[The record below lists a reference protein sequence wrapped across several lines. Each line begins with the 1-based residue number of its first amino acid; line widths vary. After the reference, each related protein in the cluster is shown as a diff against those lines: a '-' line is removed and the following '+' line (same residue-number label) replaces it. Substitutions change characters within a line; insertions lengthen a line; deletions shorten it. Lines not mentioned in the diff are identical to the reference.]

1 MALVTRV
8 FDYNPASSAIKPTT
22 LAATTKAASL
32 PSTRL
37 FDSNTLDKLPT
48 VNPTKGLDFAAA
60 SKQQASFTG
69 YTAPSKPTNT
79 QAPTVKLTSSLNT
92 NAVQTSLFK
101 DNSLS
106 WSAISNNTKPIIGT
120 TTLSGGALDS
130 AYSPTKFTDP
140 QVPTT
145 KLGLSTSSFDTLVKA
160 GYFDAPLSPSK
171 PTVDARSGSVL
182 SGSSFNKLVDAG
194 LYDAPL
200 SPTRLTGPAQDL
212 SPTRVLGDVQIHK
225 YAGPSIFADP
235 SSIDTTFVGP
245 VRNLA
250 DAPVID
256 YKGPSIL
263 DPSIRN
269 PTDFVGP
276 VQDWTPTSPNVAP
289 PVRATYQLAKT
300 TSDTYTFV
308 NSTTNLL
315 STANS
320 APSSSGVSGT
330 GNVSNPYQTNAMI
343 AQYRDENFDHWLFT
357 KSLSDAHWFS
367 SKVLA
372 DALASS
378 AGVSSAGAYAAPR
391 LPVEVHYS

>member
-1 MALVTRV
+1 MALITRAL
-8 FDYNPASSAIKPTT
+8 DINLPKTTT
-22 LAATTKAASL
+22 LAPTIPKTSL

-37 FDSNTLDKLPT
+37 FDNAIDKLPT
-48 VNPTKGLDFAAA
+48 VNLTKGLDFAAA

-92 NAVQTSLFK
+92 NTVQTSLFK

-130 AYSPTKFTDP
+130 AYSPTKFTGP
-140 QVPTT
+140 QAPTT

-171 PTVDARSGSVL
+171 LTVDAKSGSVL

-200 SPTRLTGPAQDL
+200 SPTRLMGPAQDL

-245 VRNLA
+245 FRNLA
-250 DAPVID
+250 DAPAID

-269 PTDFVGP
+269 PTDF
-276 VQDWTPTSPNVAP
+276 
-289 PVRATYQLAKT
+289 
-300 TSDTYTFV
+300 
-308 NSTTNLL
+308 
-315 STANS
+315 
-320 APSSSGVSGT
+320 
-330 GNVSNPYQTNAMI
+330 
-343 AQYRDENFDHWLFT
+343 
-357 KSLSDAHWFS
+357 
-367 SKVLA
+367 
-372 DALASS
+372 
-378 AGVSSAGAYAAPR
+378 
-391 LPVEVHYS
+391 